1 MKTHQCTVFSV
12 IYDEAGGMPSNGLAP
27 GTRCVDVP
35 ADWMC
40 PDCGVSR
47 ADFEMIEI

>member
-12 IYDEAGGMPSNGLAP
+12 IYDEAEVILNDSLAP

-35 ADWMC
+35 ADWVC
-40 PDCGVSR
+40 LDCGVPK